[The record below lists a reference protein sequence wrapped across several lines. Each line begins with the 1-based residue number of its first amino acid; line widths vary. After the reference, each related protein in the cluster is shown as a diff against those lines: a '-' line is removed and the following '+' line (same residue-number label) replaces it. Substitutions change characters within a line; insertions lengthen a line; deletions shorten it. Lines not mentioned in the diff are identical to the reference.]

1 MKFEVVQKQQPIV
14 LECRIQTKM
23 LHGKLVHTAHGLDR
37 QGHTQ
42 SGFCKDY
49 GVRCKSKAIGE
60 WLAAVFQKELQAVG
74 HRAELINTF
83 NRYVPNDITSPIIGL
98 RYNVVTGQ
106 ASIVERIGLE
116 AIAAIMSEIGVTD
129 MLLERH
135 DGFELLRVYF

>member
-1 MKFEVVQKQQPIV
+1 MKIEVVKKRQPVELVCKIQKQ
-14 LECRIQTKM
+14 M
-23 LHGKLVHTAHGLDR
+23 LHGKPVHTAYGLDR
-37 QGHTQ
+37 DGVNQ

-49 GVRCKSKAIGE
+49 GVRCKSKAIGV
-60 WLAAVFQKELQAVG
+60 WLSWVFQKELQAVG

-83 NRYVPNDITSPIIGL
+83 NRYVPNDVPSTILGL
-98 RYNVVTGQ
+98 RYNVVTGA
-106 ASIVERIGLE
+106 ASITERIGLE